1 MNFKHLRH
9 PFSSAGG
16 LEGPA
21 KGMQTATED
30 LPQNVF
36 PEAGSN
42 KTYNS
47 NIGASRQHDFD
58 AASPEIPSSIKIDG
72 IRKQALETGRNRLLV
87 TGVLFTMAFT
97 VIAGRLV
104 ELAITRD
111 AGENYQARI
120 AETFKAT
127 KVRADIV
134 DRNGILLATSLPT
147 ASLYANPSH
156 VLDPKEAAAKL
167 AQVLPELDPAR
178 LSQKLASKKTFI
190 WLHRNLT
197 PKTQFAV
204 NALGIPGLYF
214 QRTERRVYPHGPML
228 SHAVGLTNIDGKG
241 LSGIE
246 NFFNKSLRGDKDGGQ
261 ERLTLSLDIRVQSLL
276 HEELQ
281 KSMTE
286 FRGIGAT
293 GVVFDVTN
301 GEIRAM
307 VSLPGFNPNNPMTAA
322 GIAGFNRATMGV
334 YEMGSTF
341 KLFTVA
347 MALDAGVVSLSDGY
361 DASKPI
367 RIARFTISDYH
378 GKNRWLSVPEILIH
392 SSNIGAAKMALDV
405 GTRRQQ
411 KYLKKFGMLRPAII
425 ELPEI
430 GAPLTPDRWREINTM
445 TISYGHGIAVSPIQ
459 LTAGVAALVNGG
471 ILYNPTLVKTPVDKR
486 AKGVRVVKAKTSRQ
500 MQRLMR
506 LIVQKGTGRNADVPG
521 YLIGGKTGTA
531 NKPGRRGGY
540 GDRRVIS
547 SFIAA
552 FPITSPRYVILALID
567 EPKGTQ
573 RTHGYATGGWVAAPV
588 VANVVRRMAPLLG
601 LEPDVGYQR
610 KHGRQAAKPR
620 RQVTA
625 ANTKNRGKKN
635 KAEKAKPTT
644 IKPQKSLIKQPYMRG
659 RPLVVE

>member
-1 MNFKHLRH
+1 MNFERLRH
-9 PFSSAGG
+9 PFSPTGDFSGT
-16 LEGPA
+16 P
-21 KGMQTATED
+21 QATTE
-30 LPQNVF
+30 LPSNVF
-36 PEAGSN
+36 PEAGG
-42 KTYNS
+42 
-47 NIGASRQHDFD
+47 NIGRRDEIGPAPDDQTEMSLNDAQSNVKFD
-58 AASPEIPSSIKIDG
+58 GVK
-72 IRKQALETGRNRLLV
+72 KQALETGRNRLLM
-87 TGVLFTMAFT
+87 TGVLFTMAFA

-104 ELAITRD
+104 ELAISRD
-111 AGENYQARI
+111 AGKVYEARI
-120 AETFKAT
+120 AETVKAT

-156 VLDPKEAAAKL
+156 VLDPKEAAQKL
-167 AQVLPELDPAR
+167 AQVLPDLDPAKLR
-178 LSQKLASKKTFI
+178 QKLASEKTFV

-246 NFFNKSLRGDKDGGQ
+246 GYFDNSLRGGRDSVQ
-261 ERLTLSLDIRVQSLL
+261 EGLTLSLDIRVQSLL
-276 HEELQ
+276 REELQ
-281 KSMTE
+281 KSMDE
-286 FRGIGAT
+286 FRGIGAA
-293 GVVFDVTN
+293 GVVLDVAN
-301 GEIRAM
+301 GEVRAM
-307 VSLPGFNPNNPMTAA
+307 VSLPDFNPNKPVTAA
-322 GIAGFNRATMGV
+322 GIAGFNRVTSGV

-341 KLFTVA
+341 KLFTAA

-411 KYLKKFGMLRPAII
+411 KYLKKFGMLRPAAI
-425 ELPEI
+425 ELPEV
-430 GAPLTPDRWREINTM
+430 GAPLTPDHWREINTM

-459 LTAGVAALVNGG
+459 LVAGVGALVNGG
-471 ILYNPTLVKTPVDKR
+471 ILYNPTLVKTPVGKR
-486 AKGVRVVKAKTSRQ
+486 ITGFRVLSTKTSRQ
-500 MQRLMR
+500 MQGLMR

-521 YLIGGKTGTA
+521 YSIGGKTGTA
-531 NKPGRRGGY
+531 DKPGGRGGY
-540 GDRRVIS
+540 GGRRIIS
-547 SFIAA
+547 SFVAA
-552 FPITSPRYVILALID
+552 FPIEAPRYVILALID

-588 VANVVRRMAPLLG
+588 VAKVVRRMAPLLG
-601 LEPDVGYQR
+601 LEPQA
-610 KHGRQAAKPR
+610 KSLPKKGRIKSASAS
-620 RQVTA
+620 A
-625 ANTKNRGKKN
+625 KKN
-635 KAEKAKPTT
+635 KAEMATRTT
-644 IKPQKSLIKQPYMRG
+644 ITPQKSSTRHPYMRG